1 MGSDSIDQI
10 KRTQPRDFNGVRPHR
25 SHQSKT
31 LIQEA
36 GMTFDIPHMIA
47 TAVIVFIVIWG
58 LDQTSLLDKMS
69 KRKQTLTKFGVLF
82 GALFVLNLVWP
93 IGSGS

>member
-1 MGSDSIDQI
+1 
-10 KRTQPRDFNGVRPHR
+10 
-25 SHQSKT
+25 
-31 LIQEA
+31 
-36 GMTFDIPHMIA
+36 MIA

-82 GALFVLNLVWP
+82 VALFVLNLVWP